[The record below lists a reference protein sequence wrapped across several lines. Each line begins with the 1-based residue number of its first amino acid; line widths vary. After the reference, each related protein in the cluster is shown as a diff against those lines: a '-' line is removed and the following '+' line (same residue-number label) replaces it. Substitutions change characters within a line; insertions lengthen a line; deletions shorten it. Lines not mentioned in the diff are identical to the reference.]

1 MSKEKVYP
9 VQEATKARTHILKEQ
24 YEAMYDASIDQPEQ
38 FWTKKAE
45 EFISWFKPWNT
56 LMEQDFTKGKV
67 SWFIEG
73 KLNATVNCIDRHLES
88 RGNQTAIIWEG
99 DNPEEHKYISFNELH
114 ESVCRLANVL
124 KERGIKKGDRV
135 CIYMPMIPEATF
147 AMLACARIGA
157 VHSVVFGGFSPQA
170 LRDRILDSDC
180 QLVVTANEGLRGSKT
195 IPLKSNTDQALVE
208 CPNVHSVIV
217 VKRTSSEVGWKD
229 SRDIWYHQATTE
241 VESVCDPEIMDA
253 EDPLFILYTSGS
265 TGKPKGVLHSTGG
278 YMLQAAMT
286 HKYAFDYHD
295 GDIYWCTADVGWVTG
310 HSYIVYGP
318 LANGATTLMFEGI
331 PTYPNASRYWEI
343 IDKHK
348 VNIFYT
354 APTALRSLMSE
365 GNEYVE
371 NSSRETLRTLGTVG
385 EPINPE
391 AWEWYYEVIGKSRCP
406 IVDTWWQTETGGI
419 MITPLPGATAL
430 KPGSATLPF
439 FGVKPVIL
447 DTDGNEIEGAG
458 SGNLAI
464 SGSWPGQ
471 IRTVFGDHDR
481 CFNTYYTTYK
491 GYYFTGDGAR
501 RDEDGYYWIT
511 GRVDDVLNISGHR
524 MGTAE
529 VESALV
535 LHDAVA
541 EAAVVGYSHDIKGQG
556 IYAFVTLMHD
566 VEGSPAL
573 QEQLVNLVRSEIGPF
588 AKPDLIQWAPSLP
601 KTRSGKIM
609 RRILRKVAANELDN
623 LGDTSTLADP
633 SVVKDLIENRVS
645 GS

>member
-1 MSKEKVYP
+1 
-9 VQEATKARTHILKEQ
+9 
-24 YEAMYDASIDQPEQ
+24 
-38 FWTKKAE
+38 
-45 EFISWFKPWNT
+45 
-56 LMEQDFTKGKV
+56 
-67 SWFIEG
+67 
-73 KLNATVNCIDRHLES
+73 
-88 RGNQTAIIWEG
+88 
-99 DNPEEHKYISFNELH
+99 
-114 ESVCRLANVL
+114 
-124 KERGIKKGDRV
+124 
-135 CIYMPMIPEATF
+135 
-147 AMLACARIGA
+147 
-157 VHSVVFGGFSPQA
+157 
-170 LRDRILDSDC
+170 
-180 QLVVTANEGLRGSKT
+180 
-195 IPLKSNTDQALVE
+195 
-208 CPNVHSVIV
+208 
-217 VKRTSSEVGWKD
+217 
-229 SRDIWYHQATTE
+229 
-241 VESVCDPEIMDA
+241 
-253 EDPLFILYTSGS
+253 
-265 TGKPKGVLHSTGG
+265 
-278 YMLQAAMT
+278 
-286 HKYAFDYHD
+286 
-295 GDIYWCTADVGWVTG
+295 
-310 HSYIVYGP
+310 
-318 LANGATTLMFEGI
+318 
-331 PTYPNASRYWEI
+331 
-343 IDKHK
+343 
-348 VNIFYT
+348 
-354 APTALRSLMSE
+354 
-365 GNEYVE
+365 
-371 NSSRETLRTLGTVG
+371 
-385 EPINPE
+385 
-391 AWEWYYEVIGKSRCP
+391 
-406 IVDTWWQTETGGI
+406 